1 MDEGLPVIGILSDAH
16 GNTAAFRTAIGH
28 LRDLGA
34 QVFYFLGDAIGYLP
48 TVGVIS
54 ELQEMGKTVTCL
66 LGNHESMLLNG
77 DTDLQRE
84 PAYQHQRIRD
94 LLTREQRAF
103 IQSWPT
109 HCRHSHGGTD
119 LLFVHGSP
127 ADFTNEYLYPD
138 TDLSRFVVGESF
150 VFMGHSHYPFI
161 RDSGG
166 TTFVNV
172 GSCGLPRDDGRYGSF
187 ATFDPAI
194 RKACLYRFEIGGS
207 LAFLP
212 ESSRNLLH
220 SSVVRLF
227 ARRAPSLVG
236 TLMQTRTDSKQ

>member
-1 MDEGLPVIGILSDAH
+1 MIGILSDAH

-34 QVFYFLGDAIGYLP
+34 RVFYFLGDAIGYLP

-66 LGNHESMLLNG
+66 LGNHESMLLSG
-77 DTDLQRE
+77 GTDPQRE
-84 PAYQHQRIRD
+84 QAYQHQRIRG
-94 LLTREQRAF
+94 LLTREQTAF
-103 IQSWPT
+103 IRSWPT
-109 HCRHSHGGTD
+109 HCRLCHGGTN

-127 ADFTNEYLYPD
+127 ADFTNGYLYPD
-138 TDLSRFVVGESF
+138 SDLSRFVVRESF
-150 VFMGHSHYPFI
+150 VFMGHSHYPFV
-161 RDSGG
+161 RNVGG

-187 ATFDPAI
+187 ATFDPVI
-194 RKACLYRFEIGGS
+194 RKACLYRFDISRS
-207 LAFLP
+207 LASLP
-212 ESSRNLLH
+212 DETRNLVH

-236 TLMQTRTDSKQ
+236 TVMATRTESNQ